1 MRKRDVVGQGKS
13 INQLSRTARQWMAG
27 LKSSVSHLVSPS
39 GPPPRLIFDQLEPRM
54 LMSADP
60 VGIDLSALQP
70 AQPTPD
76 VVGRL
81 LNEVV
86 STGNQTTNPEPV
98 QTVDANT
105 PAMVLSS
112 QIVPTG

>member
-27 LKSSVSHLVSPS
+27 LKTSFSHLVPPS
-39 GPPPRLIFDQLEPRM
+39 GPPPKLIFDQLEPRM

-60 VGIDLSALQP
+60 VVIDLSALQP
-70 AQPTPD
+70 AQPTHD
-76 VVGRL
+76 VVVRL

-86 STGNQTTNPEPV
+86 TTN
-98 QTVDANT
+98 N
-105 PAMVLSS
+105 PATNIERVE
-112 QIVPTG
+112 